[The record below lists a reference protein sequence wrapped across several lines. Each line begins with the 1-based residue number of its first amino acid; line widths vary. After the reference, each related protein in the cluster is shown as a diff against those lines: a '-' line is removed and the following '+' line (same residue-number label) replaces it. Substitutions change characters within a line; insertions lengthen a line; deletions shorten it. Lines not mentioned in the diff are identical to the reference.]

1 MSDQVERLTGAIRNI
16 EKNWEN
22 ANLAP
27 AVRHAIKQVE
37 LIDAQ
42 PEQDASTT
50 PSASETL
57 DRIHRLLSGHEW
69 DSDTTAEIAEALA
82 SAGYEILEYEPT
94 HDYA

>member
-1 MSDQVERLTGAIRNI
+1 M
-16 EKNWEN
+16 
-22 ANLAP
+22 AN
-27 AVRHAIKQVE
+27 E
-37 LIDAQ
+37 LIRTIRHGERKLIWADAQ

-57 DRIHRLLSGHEW
+57 DRIHKLLSGHEW

-94 HDYA
+94 YDHS